1 MGGLLNFK
9 QMNNKYTV
17 IEKQS
22 FPLNPE
28 ITKISINPNLQ
39 DKIVEHILLQSG
51 GVGLGFILALIG
63 SVFIFKWLG
72 IPEFINRWMD
82 KLDSETESLRTLA
95 NAVNS
100 LAEDSKDNHNK
111 YVTDHQHILSAVS
124 EVKEEVRDIKRKL
137 Q

>member
-1 MGGLLNFK
+1 MYKNI
-9 QMNNKYTV
+9 V
-17 IEKQS
+17 IEKQIS
-22 FPLNPE
+22 SLNPE
-28 ITKISINPNLQ
+28 IAQISISPNVQ
-39 DKIVEHILLQSG
+39 DKVVEHILLQSG
-51 GVGLGFILALIG
+51 GVGLGLILALIG

-72 IPEFINRWMD
+72 IPEFIKRWMD
-82 KLDSETESLRTLA
+82 KLDSEAESLRSLA

-137 Q
+137 E